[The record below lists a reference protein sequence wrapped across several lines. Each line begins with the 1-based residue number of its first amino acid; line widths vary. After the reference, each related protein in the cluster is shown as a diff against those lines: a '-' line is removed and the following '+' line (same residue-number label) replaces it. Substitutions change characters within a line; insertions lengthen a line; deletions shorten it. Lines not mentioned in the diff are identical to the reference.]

1 MTIEEI
7 WRKKNDKQIE
17 IASREIADYSEKV
30 QQIIRA
36 EILRR
41 GMLQPPLNTTV
52 SKIPPHLPKLKYAS
66 SLDRFLAYFTDTV
79 IVSTL
84 HIAIIY
90 GFILLNIKPIEESIF
105 LLTIVINT
113 LLDWLYYA
121 LLESSPKQG
130 TLGKQAFQIVVTDSK
145 GNRISFVRSTLRFYT
160 RFLTSLTLGI
170 GYIMILFTQKH
181 QALHDLFAD
190 TIVIQKSSS
199 GRRRQSP

>member
-17 IASREIADYSEKV
+17 IAAREIADYSEKV

-66 SLDRFLAYFTDTV
+66 FLDRFLAYFTDTL

-90 GFILLNIKPIEESIF
+90 GLILLSIKPIEESIF
-105 LLTIVINT
+105 LLTIVLNT
-113 LLDWLYYA
+113 LVDWLYYA
-121 LLESSPKQG
+121 LLESFSERVKSEY
-130 TLGKQAFQIVVTDSK
+130 A
-145 GNRISFVRSTLRFYT
+145 
-160 RFLTSLTLGI
+160 
-170 GYIMILFTQKH
+170 YINSVAYGL
-181 QALHDLFAD
+181 
-190 TIVIQKSSS
+190 SSAIT
-199 GRRRQSP
+199 